1 VVAETGRDLPAPV
14 LDDVETSTER
24 GSWRE
29 VFGRKYGPR
38 TLMLS
43 VFQFAQAIGV
53 FGFTNW
59 VAILLTDR
67 GYTVVSTQGYIFLI
81 ACFTPVGGVVAWQLA
96 ERYERKWQLVAA
108 AAGMGIFGMLFAYS
122 HVTALL
128 LACGALITVC
138 DNWLIGIFHTYGSE
152 LFPTRIR
159 ARGFGFTFSWSRISS
174 IFVSY
179 WVADLLAAHGTVGVF
194 TLICGAMAVI
204 VLCVGIWGPTTNGRR
219 LEELSP

>member
-1 VVAETGRDLPAPV
+1 
-14 LDDVETSTER
+14 
-24 GSWRE
+24 
-29 VFGRKYGPR
+29 
-38 TLMLS
+38 
-43 VFQFAQAIGV
+43 
-53 FGFTNW
+53 

-81 ACFTPVGGVVAWQLA
+81 ACFTPVGGLVAWRLA
-96 ERYERKWQLVAA
+96 ERFERKWQLVAA
-108 AAGMGIFGMLFAYS
+108 AAGIGIFGLAFAYS

-128 LACGALITVC
+128 LVCGALITVC
-138 DNWLIGIFHTYGSE
+138 NNWLIGIFHTYGAE

-204 VLCVGIWGPTTNGRR
+204 VLVVGIWGPRTNNRP